1 MSAVDPPDNSPP
13 EPQGAGAAR
22 ANPVT
27 SLSLL
32 QRARARDQQAWQ
44 HLFHLYRP
52 LVLYWCA
59 HRGVRHENA
68 DDVAQEVFRAA
79 AAGLD
84 AFRRDRPGDTFR
96 GWLRGITHNMVL
108 LHFRRQRRQVQAA
121 GGSDAQE
128 RLADVSDPL
137 TTEADDPPEQIS
149 GLYRRALDLVRGEF
163 TERTWQMFW
172 QTVIDGRTTAA
183 VAADLGVTDA
193 TVRQARSRI
202 LRRLKEEVGDCI
214 A

>member
-1 MSAVDPPDNSPP
+1 MSAA
-13 EPQGAGAAR
+13 EPSGDSQPAPAGAGAR
-22 ANPVT
+22 AHPVT

-44 HLFHLYRP
+44 HLFGLYRP

-59 HRGVRHENA
+59 RRGVRHENA

-79 AAGLD
+79 AAGLEG
-84 AFRRDRPGDTFR
+84 FRRDRPGDTFR
-96 GWLRGITHNMVL
+96 GWLRGITHNKVL
-108 LHFRRQRRQVQAA
+108 LHFRGRRREVPAA
-121 GGSDAQE
+121 GGSDALG
-128 RLADVSDPL
+128 RLENVSDPL
-137 TTEADDPPEQIS
+137 TTEADDPPEQLS

-163 TERTWQMFW
+163 AERTWQMFW

-183 VAADLGVTDA
+183 VAAELGVSDA